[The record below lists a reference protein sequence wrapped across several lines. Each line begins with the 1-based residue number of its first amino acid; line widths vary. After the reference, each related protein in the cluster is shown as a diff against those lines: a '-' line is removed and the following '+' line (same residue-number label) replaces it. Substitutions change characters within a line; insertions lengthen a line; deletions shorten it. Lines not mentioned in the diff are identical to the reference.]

1 MAILALASWT
11 ILNLSEAEEV
21 QVPATITVEGEGEVL
36 AVPDVAAFS
45 FSVETE
51 GETAEVAQGENS
63 ETTNELLTYLRENG
77 IEEKDIS
84 TTNYNLYPR
93 YRFEE
98 RICPTNGFCP
108 PGERV
113 QDGFTV
119 SQMVNVKVRQTEEA
133 GNLIAGV
140 GERGATNISGLT
152 FTIDDEG
159 ALKAEARAAA
169 IADARAKAN
178 ILADNLDVSIVGLAG
193 YYEETGPMYGYGGDN
208 FYAAEARSFEDA
220 SPAPEFAPGENETV
234 VKVSVTYEV
243 R

>member
-1 MAILALASWT
+1 MLGAVALVMAILALASWT
-11 ILNLSEAEEV
+11 ILNLSQAEEV

-51 GETAEVAQGENS
+51 GDTAEATQGENA
-63 ETTNELLTYLRENG
+63 EVTNELLAYLKENG
-77 IEEKDIS
+77 VTEKDIT

-98 RICPTNGFCP
+98 RICPAATYCP

-113 QDGFTV
+113 QDGFSV
-119 SQMVNVKVRQTEEA
+119 SQMVSVKVRETAEA
-133 GNLIAGV
+133 GALIAGV
-140 GERGATNISGLT
+140 GERGATNIMSGLT
-152 FTIDDEG
+152 FTIDDED

-178 ILADNLDVSIVGLAG
+178 VLADNLDVSIVGLAG
-193 YYEETGPMYGYGGDN
+193 YYEETGAMYGYGGDN
-208 FYAAEARSFEDA
+208 FYAAEVLRSIF
-220 SPAPEFAPGENETV
+220 
-234 VKVSVTYEV
+234 
-243 R
+243 